1 MTEKPFSG
9 FPAGAEITPIPN
21 LFFAKV
27 MPQIEDITEL
37 KIVLHVFWLLSYR
50 RCSPQ
55 FVTFG
60 ELLSDPNL
68 IGIIRGGAEDRDEM
82 LRNALHLAV
91 QHGILLDL
99 RLYRDGEPEDVYFI
113 NNEAGR
119 RTVDRVERGKF
130 VLPGLIPKKEEKPE
144 TSLPSDIFK
153 LYEQNIG
160 MITPI
165 IAEELQ
171 GAEKLY
177 PSDWIESAFKEAV
190 ILNKR
195 SWKYIAHI
203 LERWAV
209 EGKSDGKF
217 GRYSKKEGDPDKY
230 IRGKYGHM
238 VKR

>member
-9 FPAGAEITPIPN
+9 FPEGAEITPIPN
-21 LFFAKV
+21 LFFTKV

-37 KIVLHVFWLLSYR
+37 KMVLHIFWLLSYR
-50 RCSPQ
+50 RCPPQ
-55 FVTFG
+55 CVTFG

-68 IGIIRGGAEDRDEM
+68 IGVIGRGTEDRDEI
-82 LRNALHLAV
+82 LRHALYLAV
-91 QHGILLDL
+91 QHGIMLKLKFD
-99 RLYRDGEPEDVYFI
+99 RDGEPEDAYFI

-119 RTVDRVERGKF
+119 KMVDRVERGKL

-144 TSLPSDIFK
+144 TSLPSDIFR

-171 GAEKLY
+171 EAEKLY

-195 SWKYIAHI
+195 SWKYITHI

-209 EGKSDGKF
+209 EGKGDGKL
-217 GRYSKKEGDPDKY
+217 GRYSKKEGDPDK
-230 IRGKYGHM
+230 
-238 VKR
+238 